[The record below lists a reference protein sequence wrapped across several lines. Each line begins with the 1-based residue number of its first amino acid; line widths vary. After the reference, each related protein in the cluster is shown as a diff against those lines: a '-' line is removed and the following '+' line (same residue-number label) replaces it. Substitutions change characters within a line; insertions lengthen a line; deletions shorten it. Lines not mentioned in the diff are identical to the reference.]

1 LPEIAA
7 RKDFS
12 MKLLRYGP
20 RGQEKPGLLDRSGK
34 IRDLSGVIADLTPD
48 QLAPASLDRLRRL
61 DPDTLPAVQGSPR
74 IGACVAKVPKLVCV
88 GLNYR
93 DHAEETK
100 NPIPKEPV
108 LFMKATSSICGPNDD
123 VVLPKGAQ
131 KGDWEVEVGIV
142 IGTKASY
149 VAESDWLDHVAGFC
163 IFNDVSERAFQM
175 ERGGQWTKG
184 KSCDTFGPMGPW
196 LVTTD
201 EIADVQALD
210 LLCEVSGEVM
220 QKGNT
225 RNMIFTCRQIVSY
238 ISQFLTLEPGDVI
251 PTGTPAGVG
260 LGRQRFLK
268 PGDTMRLAITG
279 LGEQRQ
285 RVVAWG

>member
-1 LPEIAA
+1 
-7 RKDFS
+7 

-20 RGQEKPGLLDRSGK
+20 RGQEKPGLLDRNGK
-34 IRDLSGVIADLTPD
+34 IRDLSGVIPDLTPD
-48 QLAPASLDRLRRL
+48 QLAPAALDRLRRL
-61 DPDTLPAVQGSPR
+61 DPETLPAVPGTPR
-74 IGACVAKVPKLVCV
+74 LGACVAKVPKLVCV

-108 LFMKATSSICGPNDD
+108 LFMKATSSISGPNDD
-123 VVLPKGAQ
+123 VVLPKGAE
-131 KGDWEVEVGIV
+131 KGDWEVELGIV

-149 VAESDWLDHVAGFC
+149 VAEKDWLGHVAGFC
-163 IFNDVSERAFQM
+163 LFNDVSERAFQM

-196 LVTTD
+196 LVTPD
-201 EIADVQALD
+201 EIADPQALD

-220 QKGNT
+220 QKGST
-225 RNMIFTCRQIVSY
+225 RNMIFTCQQIVSY

-260 LGRQRFLK
+260 LGRKRFLK
-268 PGDTMRLAITG
+268 PGDTMHLAIAG

-285 RVVAWG
+285 RVLAWG

>member
-1 LPEIAA
+1 
-7 RKDFS
+7 

-20 RGQEKPGLLDRSGK
+20 RGQEKPGLLDRNGK
-34 IRDLSGVIADLTPD
+34 IRDLSGVIPDLTPD
-48 QLAPASLDRLRRL
+48 QLAPAALDRLRRL
-61 DPDTLPAVQGSPR
+61 DPETLPAVPGTPR
-74 IGACVAKVPKLVCV
+74 LGACVAKVPKLVCV

-108 LFMKATSSICGPNDD
+108 LFMKATSSISGPNDD
-123 VVLPKGAQ
+123 VVLPKGAE
-131 KGDWEVEVGIV
+131 KGDWEVELGIV

-149 VAESDWLDHVAGFC
+149 VAEQDWLGHVAGFC
-163 IFNDVSERAFQM
+163 LFNDVSERAFQM

-184 KSCDTFGPMGPW
+184 KSCDSFGPMGPW

-201 EIADVQALD
+201 EIADPQALD

-225 RNMIFTCRQIVSY
+225 RNMIFTCQQIVSY

-260 LGRQRFLK
+260 LGRKRFLK
-268 PGDTMRLAITG
+268 PGDTMHLAIAG

>member
-1 LPEIAA
+1 
-7 RKDFS
+7 

-20 RGQEKPGLLDRSGK
+20 RGQEKPGLLDRNGR
-34 IRDLSGVIADLTPD
+34 IRDLSGTIPDLTPD
-48 QLAPASLDRLRRL
+48 QLAPAALDRLRRL
-61 DPDTLPAVQGSPR
+61 DPETLPAVQGSPR
-74 IGACVAKVPKLVCV
+74 LGPCVAKVPKLVAV

-108 LFMKATSSICGPNDD
+108 LFMKATSSISGPNDD
-123 VVLPKGAQ
+123 VVLPKGAE
-131 KGDWEVEVGIV
+131 KGDWEVELGIV
-142 IGTKASY
+142 IGTRASY
-149 VAESDWLDHVAGFC
+149 VAEADWLKYVAGFC
-163 IFNDVSERAFQM
+163 LFNDVSERAFQM

-184 KSCDTFGPMGPW
+184 KSSDTFGPMGPW
-196 LVTTD
+196 LVTPD
-201 EIADVQALD
+201 ELGDPQALD
-210 LLCEVSGEVM
+210 LICEVSGEVM

-225 RNMIFTCRQIVSY
+225 RNMIFTCQQIVSY

-260 LGRQRFLK
+260 LGRKRFLK
-268 PGDTMRLAITG
+268 PGDTMRLQITG